1 MLWNWVFYFVK
12 IWGANFLL
20 PFSINTMIGE
30 GVITLWP
37 LRGKMG
43 KKPKFKRNRMCVTIL
58 FTSVNIGP
66 NQSNFAEIHSNF
78 NMICVRKITTR
89 HLRAS
94 MIYLLLPLLIIPA
107 TYVSYHSMREFIH
120 SHSVVGK
127 IDFRVNNFLGRAAP
141 QRELQSAAQEQT
153 LFHEMEALKKTIPDI
168 ILMSVS
174 SNDSNKIVMFCNLS
188 IKFVK
193 ERMNRMLQTNLKFV
207 DVNNKLGEIES
218 MLDSM
223 NASLRNSV
231 DSVDQKKFDSLMAAF
246 LTKFGLW
253 YKDLKVVYDRETRLA
268 QKECAVRMRNLE
280 FKISH
285 QIHQTQ
291 RGHLCEKSTR
301 ILHFR
306 EPTIVI

>member
-1 MLWNWVFYFVK
+1 
-12 IWGANFLL
+12 
-20 PFSINTMIGE
+20 
-30 GVITLWP
+30 
-37 LRGKMG
+37 
-43 KKPKFKRNRMCVTIL
+43 MCVTIL

-141 QRELQSAAQEQT
+141 QRELQSAAQQQT

-174 SNDSNKIVMFCNLS
+174 SNDSDKIVMFCNLS

-223 NASLRNSV
+223 NASLRKSV

-253 YKDLKVVYDRETRLA
+253 YKDLKVVYDKETRLA

-291 RGHLCEKSTR
+291 RGQLCEKSTR